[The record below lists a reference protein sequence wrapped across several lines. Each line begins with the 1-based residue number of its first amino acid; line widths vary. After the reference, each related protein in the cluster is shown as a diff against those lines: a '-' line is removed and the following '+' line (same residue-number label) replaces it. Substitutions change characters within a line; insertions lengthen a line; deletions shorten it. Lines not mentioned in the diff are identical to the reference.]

1 VAPPSLRLF
10 VYGHGRRTR
19 YGSAVA
25 SDLTPWLTL
34 GLGAAVYAQPEAEAV
49 LAGFA
54 FGTTQLLWPSN
65 FTTPVGNGLG
75 TPPRAAVRAKW
86 SYRTYDCAPN
96 SPHAFGVNDL
106 LVVAALDA
114 GARAAK
120 YLAMEAILPDLNEVL
135 AHVEVGQTFWKLP
148 RNHLGS
154 SPPPASTP
162 AWWLWRAWALL
173 MGLEDIGIAV
183 AYKTLHHK
191 RPWLFPIFDNETMAK
206 MGGAGA
212 WQVLHDE
219 LTDQVG
225 QFTYLEQWFAAQAT
239 SRGGVH
245 LTRLRIH
252 DILLWADT
260 RRERGPLTRAG
271 CQVLGSGGT

>member
-1 VAPPSLRLF
+1 MV
-10 VYGHGRRTR
+10 
-19 YGSAVA
+19 SAVA
-25 SDLTPWLTL
+25 SGLTSWLKL
-34 GLGAAVYAQPEAEAV
+34 GRGAAVYTQPEAEAV

-54 FGTTQLLWPSN
+54 FGTAQLVWPSN
-65 FTTPVGNGLG
+65 FSVPVGRRLG
-75 TPPRAAVRAKW
+75 TPPRAAERSKW

-114 GARAAK
+114 GARAAE

-135 AHVEVGQTFWKLP
+135 AQVDVSQTFWTLP

-154 SPPPASTP
+154 SPPPVGKP
-162 AWWLWRAWALL
+162 AWCLWRAWALL
-173 MGLEDIGIAV
+173 MGLENVGVAI

-191 RPWLFPIFDNETMAK
+191 RPWFFPIFDNATMAR
-206 MGGAGA
+206 MGGSGA

-219 LTDQVG
+219 LTGQAG
-225 QFTYLEQWFAAQAT
+225 QFTHLEQWFAVQAA
-239 SRGGVH
+239 SRGGMH

-260 RRERGPLTRAG
+260 QGERGPLTRAG
-271 CQVLGSGGT
+271 HQVLGT